1 MITEREIVDQ
11 LTDSVGARVSLIVRE
26 SLSAVVQEEISKA
39 LAKALDEGRFYR
51 SMNEEVLE
59 GIGNIYSEIKSV
71 KETLDAD
78 SSAESLGLLNESDSI
93 LDGIVKATEIATLKI
108 LDLLENMQRE
118 IGEIRSLVG
127 SNGAMATEKLDGVEK
142 SILNVMTELSF
153 QDLTGQQVKRVIQSL
168 KKVEDIVFGVY
179 VSSEILKRSKEQSP
193 EKDIA
198 EIRERMKGLVE
209 EAKGKKTAIDQ
220 GGVDSLLEQ
229 MGF

>member
-127 SNGAMATEKLDGVEK
+127 SNGAMAIEKLDGVEK

-179 VSSEILKRSKEQSP
+179 VSSEILKRSKEQST